1 MIKITMISIFLMSML
16 PCLINA
22 YDMSEESLRGT
33 RNFWQVQDYE
43 MASKFFHRVLQNN
56 YANHEKSYAYLYLGK
71 IALKQNDV
79 NKAIFFLNKSN
90 SLYSTPY
97 PPRILYNFFCE
108 QKDKKHAKYYFD
120 QMIDW
125 YENRLVLLLSNQFD
139 VSQIFFQ
146 NTRSCI
152 DGSSDAFKKYWAM
165 YDSTKNERLRWFTHL
180 QYCLDGIDYC
190 RKNMKIES
198 EKDIF
203 FNTIQDPPMDAKKIQ
218 RSIKLPIHTQRYF
231 FRKTQWSG
239 FFKCEWSYWQDSNRD
254 ISWISSVSLEQ
265 LCNNELSNTVK
276 ISFQG
281 VIKNNKCF
289 IKGFTG
295 KWFESE
301 LLQYHNR
308 TLNLVWY
315 YKEKYPSWTVPNKE
329 ELYSIKLDLPI
340 NGIEEVRARP

>member
-1 MIKITMISIFLMSML
+1 MIKITMISIFLMSMS

-90 SLYSTPY
+90 RLYSTPY
-97 PPRILYNFFCE
+97 PVRILYNFFCE

-152 DGSSDAFKKYWAM
+152 DGSSDAFILDVIKICVFIFPCYITS
-165 YDSTKNERLRWFTHL
+165 STKPKAKEVLCLKLRM
-180 QYCLDGIDYC
+180 
-190 RKNMKIES
+190 RKPAPPLFRMKYGEIL
-198 EKDIF
+198 KPD
-203 FNTIQDPPMDAKKIQ
+203 M
-218 RSIKLPIHTQRYF
+218 
-231 FRKTQWSG
+231 
-239 FFKCEWSYWQDSNRD
+239 
-254 ISWISSVSLEQ
+254 
-265 LCNNELSNTVK
+265 NTVCML
-276 ISFQG
+276 F
-281 VIKNNKCF
+281 F
-289 IKGFTG
+289 
-295 KWFESE
+295 
-301 LLQYHNR
+301 
-308 TLNLVWY
+308 
-315 YKEKYPSWTVPNKE
+315 
-329 ELYSIKLDLPI
+329 
-340 NGIEEVRARP
+340 